1 MRPAA
6 ASRFPTHAAKRVTI
20 SLTVRDH
27 IRHGS
32 LMVHL
37 LKCVRRAKLAGA
49 TVFEALEGYGAS
61 GRIHRNHPLSEDAPL
76 TVVIIDRPERVDSLL
91 RDLAGSLDDVLVV
104 VDEIEVVELPALPT
118 RGRRR

>member
-1 MRPAA
+1 M
-6 ASRFPTHAAKRVTI
+6 
-20 SLTVRDH
+20 TVRDH